1 MTGRR
6 LDGGELPR
14 EQRRGRRDRH
24 LLALTGGGYRGL
36 FTAEVLAA
44 FEEEGGAP
52 LSTRFDMIAGTS
64 IGGILAIGLA
74 CGVNAADLA
83 ALIREHGPAIF
94 RPRPLSFAGFS
105 SSHYGSEGLRRAIEV
120 VLGRQRAKQPFA
132 KIPVPLVVC
141 AVHEGSGTPQLFRT
155 DLAAAG
161 KGDDVP
167 VLDVALATSAA
178 PTYFPPHRIGDRVYV
193 DGGLIANAPDLVL
206 LTEASGRLGCT
217 LDQCHLLSIGTAGAA
232 RAGSAKGAPGK
243 IGWIAKH
250 AIIDL
255 IMTAQE
261 ALAIEQVRSL
271 RPGTFLRVDASPAAP
286 IGLDDVSQTA
296 TEQIVELSRQA
307 VQQVRQAAA
316 ADWRRFLA
324 HAVAPA
330 TSGPGDPV

>member
-6 LDGGELPR
+6 LDAGELPR
-14 EQRRGRRDRH
+14 EQQRGRNDRN

-36 FTAEVLAA
+36 FTAEVLAI
-44 FEEEGGAP
+44 FEAECGASP
-52 LSTRFDMIAGTS
+52 ATRFDMIAGT
-64 IGGILAIGLA
+64 LAIGLA
-74 CGVNAADLA
+74 CGVSGADLT

-105 SSHYGSEGLRRAIEV
+105 RSHYGSEGLRRAIEA
-120 VLGRQRAKQPFA
+120 VLGRQRAKQSFA
-132 KIPVPLVVC
+132 KLPVPLVIC

-161 KGDDVP
+161 KGDDVAA
-167 VLDVALATSAA
+167 LDVALATSAA

-217 LDQCHLLSIGTAGAA
+217 LDQCHLLSIGTAGAR
-232 RAGSAKGAPGK
+232 RAGSVSGAPGK
-243 IGWIAKH
+243 IGWISKH

-261 ALAIEQVRSL
+261 ALVVEQVRSL

-286 IGLDDVSQTA
+286 ISLDDVSQQA
-296 TEQIVELSRQA
+296 TEQIIELARQA

-324 HAVAPA
+324 HAVAPVA
-330 TSGPGDPV
+330 IWPSNPV